1 MVYELALERREEG
14 LGGTVVEADPVA
26 PIDWVTPSRSHNS
39 RYSPLV
45 YCPGQPRSE
54 CNTAPSTCPPQVA
67 TVISSAEATSGMRRW
82 SATPQPMTRA
92 GQPVDH
98 RGQEQPALAGS
109 DAGDVAGPCDIRR
122 RRVEVYGP
130 PDAWPP
136 GRLVDVGVSPPAGA
150 RPGGGLDSKASQG
163 SNRLV
168 RVFD

>member
-14 LGGTVVEADPVA
+14 LGGTVVEADPGGA
-26 PIDWVTPSRSHNS
+26 HRLGDPE
-39 RYSPLV
+39 PLAQLAV
-45 YCPGQPRSE
+45 LAAGVLPRQPRSE

-67 TVISSAEATSGMRRW
+67 TAISSAEATSGMRRW

-136 GRLVDVGVSPPAGA
+136 GASCRRWWFCTRR
-150 RPGGGLDSKASQG
+150 RPTRRRS
-163 SNRLV
+163 
-168 RVFD
+168 